1 MDSLKHY
8 SVLLQES
15 IEMLN
20 IKPDG
25 IYVDCTLGGGG
36 HSEAILSKLTT
47 GHLYAIEQDDYAISK
62 ATKRLEKYADK
73 LTIIKSNFSNIL
85 SELND
90 LGIEKV
96 DGIIYDLG
104 VSSFQFDLA
113 DRGFSYR
120 LDGPLDMRMNQ
131 DLKISAYDVVNTY
144 SEKELRRILFEYGE
158 EKFAPQ
164 IANKIVKSR
173 QEKEIKTTFELVE
186 VIKKAL
192 PAAVLR
198 KQGHP
203 AKQTFQAL
211 RIEVNQELDVIKN
224 SLKDS
229 LTLLNKG
236 GRIVVITFHSLE
248 DRIVKQIFKKAT
260 TLDLP
265 KDIPFIPE
273 YMQVEYQLLN
283 NKVIL
288 PSEEE
293 LLENKRSH
301 SAKMRGIEKI
311 K

>member
-85 SELND
+85 SVLND

-288 PSEEE
+288 PSEGE